1 MQWTDNQPTIEI
13 VDDADGELWPPRDAW
28 LDSALDGVAALDGI
42 TTLHS
47 LLGGGAV
54 LGVWREE
61 YISAQRTLHDAGI
74 PAWAWRVEGDYILV
88 DVPRDDA
95 RRACVL
101 LGLAYQAPPTEL
113 PSALWGR
120 VWLVFALL
128 AVLGTTAALFLLA
141 GGAL

>member
-1 MQWTDNQPTIEI
+1 MQWTDTQPTIEI
-13 VDDADGELWPPRDAW
+13 VEDAGGEAHDWLDDVLAVGASMDWVTPALALARGGATLAVWRHEHRDAQQ
-28 LDSALDGVAALDGI
+28 
-42 TTLHS
+42 TLRH
-47 LLGGGAV
+47 
-54 LGVWREE
+54 
-61 YISAQRTLHDAGI
+61 AGI
-74 PAWAWRVEGDYILV
+74 PAWGWTVAGDYILV
-88 DVPRDDA
+88 NVPRDDA

-101 LGLAYQAPPTEL
+101 LGLAPPEKL